1 MRRPMRTHR
10 VLSIALL
17 HVLSACSSTESAG
30 PTPVSPRDLTPEMVT
45 GEAAAA
51 LGADGRF
58 RFPLPTAAPGKMSLD
73 TARDQSLE
81 FAKYVTNNVL
91 LRGVVEA
98 GRGGYWTDPHLLT
111 LCQTEAHSVRSQL
124 GEISVDSLPTRGRVT
139 LLRKFG
145 PQWLLTLCGSAGEP
159 QMTVQV
165 AQHENLVRFRSG
177 APVESDPSLLS
188 AFSPQ
193 GVPFEWPDALPVS
206 AERAARFAY
215 DQLGARIARVPELFL
230 RGDVNT
236 DGVYDLQA
244 GAARS
249 CSRWRVV
256 LDREVGVQVAPGAP
270 IRFTTEV
277 YVASLTCRGTDIVP
291 TLQLSVGEE
300 LGTVMVT
307 YTDFD
312 VTPPRRY
319 ALQVEA
325 VSPVRFA
332 LVYAAAR

>member
-1 MRRPMRTHR
+1 MRTATHG
-10 VLSIALL
+10 LLWIALL
-17 HVLSACSSTESAG
+17 QPLSACESTEAAG
-30 PTPVSPRDLTPEMVT
+30 PLPVSPRELGPDMVT

-51 LGADGRF
+51 LGIDGKF
-58 RFPLPTAAPGKMSLD
+58 HFSLPGTAPGEIALD
-73 TARDQSLE
+73 TARAQSLE

-111 LCQTEAHSVRSQL
+111 LCPSQAHIVRPQL
-124 GEISVDSLPTRGRVT
+124 GELFVDSLPERGRVT
-139 LLRKFG
+139 LLRKYG
-145 PQWLLTLCGSAGEP
+145 PQWLFTLCGGAGEP

-165 AQHENLVRFRSG
+165 AIRGNLVRFESG
-177 APVESDPSLLS
+177 APVTPDPSLLS

-193 GVPFEWPDALPVS
+193 GVPYEWPDALPVS

-230 RGDVNT
+230 RGDT
-236 DGVYDLQA
+236 SIDGVYDLQA

-249 CSRWRVV
+249 CSRWRIV
-256 LDREVGVQVAPGAP
+256 LDREVGVQVAPGSP
-270 IRFTTEV
+270 VRFTTEV
-277 YVASLTCRGTDIVP
+277 FVASLTCRGTDIVP
-291 TLQLSVGEE
+291 TLQLPVEGEPASV
-300 LGTVMVT
+300 LVS
-307 YTDFD
+307 YTDYD
-312 VTPPRRY
+312 VAPPKRW
-319 ALQVEA
+319 VMDVDA